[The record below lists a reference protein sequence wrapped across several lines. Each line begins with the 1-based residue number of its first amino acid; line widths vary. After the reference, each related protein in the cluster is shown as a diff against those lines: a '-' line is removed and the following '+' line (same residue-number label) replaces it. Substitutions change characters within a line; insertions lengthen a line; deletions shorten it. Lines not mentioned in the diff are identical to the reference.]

1 MPNQTDREINMLQ
14 PKQLDSTNAYS
25 KVRQAIHGLI
35 DFDFED
41 DRDDVLYAA
50 YRLIAVLQ
58 TVHDN
63 CQSWNDKAIREFVII
78 KNDPLRYIKVKSD
91 RFNNTVREI
100 QEEMVVQFS

>member
-1 MPNQTDREINMLQ
+1 MQTTQI
-14 PKQLDSTNAYS
+14 DSNNAYS
-25 KVRQAIHGLI
+25 QVRQSIQGLM
-35 DFDFED
+35 DSNVED

-78 KNDPLRYIKVKSD
+78 KNNPLRYIKVKSD
-91 RFNNTVREI
+91 QFSHMVRSI
-100 QEEMVVQFS
+100 QEDMIIQFS

>member
-1 MPNQTDREINMLQ
+1 MQF
-14 PKQLDSTNAYS
+14 DSNNAYS
-25 KVRQAIHGLI
+25 QVRQAIQGLI
-35 DFDFED
+35 DFNVED

-78 KNDPLRYIKVKSD
+78 KNDPLKYINVKSD
-91 RFNNTVREI
+91 QLNNTVRNI
-100 QEEMVVQFS
+100 QEDMIVQFS